1 MPTVCIIY
9 AVTGGYLNKLDVEK
23 IPEFQARLFEFM
35 DNRHED
41 VLKAIRETGKL
52 EKDTENALKAALDEL
67 LAEFL

>member
-1 MPTVCIIY
+1 M
-9 AVTGGYLNKLDVEK
+9 DK